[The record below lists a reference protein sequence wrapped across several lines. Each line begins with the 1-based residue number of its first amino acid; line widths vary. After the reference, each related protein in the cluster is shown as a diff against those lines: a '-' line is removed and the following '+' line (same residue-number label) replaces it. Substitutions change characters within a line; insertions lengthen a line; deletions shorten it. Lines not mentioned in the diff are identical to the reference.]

1 MGNCFYLYNNDNYIK
16 DLAINDNTNKFKQ
29 FTSCL
34 TKQIYTFS
42 IGLLIIFSSIA
53 LYGCF
58 SSKIIYCL
66 LTIICVL
73 IVSNILSLHY
83 FTQSYNQ
90 FILMCTEILKFET
103 IAKQT
108 KKIIQY
114 QPTIKS
120 NYIEIIQKLNSN
132 IERILKIK
140 QRDLKEDLDI
150 YEIYLENKQKI
161 FIELFNEYHI
171 TFCENKSHLQ
181 ISFLCSIHS
190 HLKQL
195 VQSYIRAYE
204 EMLNCQFDWKELS
217 IQHVVPQK
225 EKKEIANITRIYDM
239 IEYNTKSNKD
249 YMKLINMLNEDLP
262 DTKDIIT
269 LIDEIIA
276 KKQLSISS
284 IEKFKE
290 NVKAMNDKDNKE
302 SDEITEKEELKD
314 EVPTKRNDTSV
325 SLLELTLGEDF
336 DKKEEVKEEKEERF
350 TYVSPLDMIRGQQ
363 EVKELKD
370 SLVEQLEEYYYKLN
384 KQKEK

>member
-29 FTSCL
+29 FTSSL

-42 IGLLIIFSSIA
+42 IGLLILFLSIA

-140 QRDLKEDLDI
+140 QRNLKEDLDI

-181 ISFLCSIHS
+181 ISFLCSMHS
-190 HLKQL
+190 HLNQL

-239 IEYNTKSNKD
+239 IDYNIESNKD
-249 YMKLINMLNEDLP
+249 YMKLINMLNENLP

-314 EVPTKRNDTSV
+314 EVPSKRNDTSV
-325 SLLELTLGEDF
+325 SLLELTLGEDY

>member
-1 MGNCFYLYNNDNYIK
+1 MGNCLYLYNNDNYIK
-16 DLAINDNTNKFKQ
+16 ELAITDNTNKFNA
-29 FTSCL
+29 FTSSL
-34 TKQIYTFS
+34 RKQIYSFC
-42 IGLLIIFSSIA
+42 IGLFVLFLSIT

-58 SSKIIYCL
+58 LNKIIFCL
-66 LTIICVL
+66 LTIVCVI
-73 IVSNILSLHY
+73 IVSNIFSLHY

-120 NYIEIIQKLNSN
+120 NYIEIIQKLNAN

-140 QRDLKEDLDI
+140 QREMKEDYDI

-171 TFCENKSHLQ
+171 TFCENKSHFQ
-181 ISFLCSIHS
+181 ISILCSINS

-195 VQSYIRAYE
+195 IRSYIRAYE
-204 EMLNCQFDWKELS
+204 EMLNCQFDWKALS
-217 IQHVVPQK
+217 IQHVVSQK
-225 EKKEIANITRIYDM
+225 DKKEIANITRIYDM
-239 IEYNTKSNKD
+239 IDYNLESNKD
-249 YMKLINMLNEDLP
+249 YTKLINMLNETVL
-262 DTKDIIT
+262 DTKDILT

-290 NVKAMNDKDNKE
+290 NIKEINDKENKE
-302 SDEITEKEELKD
+302 KDELNEKEDLAE
-314 EVPTKRNDTSV
+314 EIPSKRNDTSV

-336 DKKEEVKEEKEERF
+336 NKKEEVTEEKEEKF
-350 TYVSPLDMIRGQQ
+350 TYVSPLEMIRGQQ

>member
-29 FTSCL
+29 FTSSL

-42 IGLLIIFSSIA
+42 IGLLILFLSIA

-140 QRDLKEDLDI
+140 QRNLKEDLDI

-225 EKKEIANITRIYDM
+225 EKKEIVNITRIYDM
-239 IEYNTKSNKD
+239 IDYNTESNKD

-290 NVKAMNDKDNKE
+290 NVKAMNDKDDKE
-302 SDEITEKEELKD
+302 KEEITEKEELKD
-314 EVPTKRNDTSV
+314 EVPSKRNDTSV
-325 SLLELTLGEDF
+325 SLLELTLGEDY

>member
-29 FTSCL
+29 FTSSL

-42 IGLLIIFSSIA
+42 IGLLILFLSIA

-140 QRDLKEDLDI
+140 QRNLKEDLDI

-239 IEYNTKSNKD
+239 IDYNTESNKD

-290 NVKAMNDKDNKE
+290 NVKAMNDKDAKE
-302 SDEITEKEELKD
+302 KDEITEKEELKD
-314 EVPTKRNDTSV
+314 EVPSKRNDTSV
-325 SLLELTLGEDF
+325 SLLELTLGEDY

>member
-1 MGNCFYLYNNDNYIK
+1 MGNCIYLYNNDNYIK

-29 FTSCL
+29 FTSSL

-42 IGLLIIFSSIA
+42 IGLFILFLSIV

-66 LTIICVL
+66 LTIICVV
-73 IVSNILSLHY
+73 IVSNINSLHY
-83 FTQSYNQ
+83 FTQSYDQ

-140 QRDLKEDLDI
+140 QRNLKEDLDI

-181 ISFLCSIHS
+181 ISFLCAIHS
-190 HLKQL
+190 HLNQL

-239 IEYNTKSNKD
+239 IEYNIESNKD
-249 YMKLINMLNEDLP
+249 YMKLINMLNEDIP

-302 SDEITEKEELKD
+302 SDEITEKEELID
-314 EVPTKRNDTSV
+314 EVPSKRNDTSV
-325 SLLELTLGEDF
+325 SLLELTLGEDY